1 MKRFLLIA
9 AAALYI
15 LSPVDLIPDIVPVA
29 GWADD
34 LVVLLLALNQGRQL
48 LRGER
53 RSTAIPTTRA
63 QPR

>member
-15 LSPVDLIPDIVPVA
+15 VSPIDLIPDIVPVA

-53 RSTAIPTTRA
+53 RSTVIPTTRA

>member
-15 LSPVDLIPDIVPVA
+15 ISPIDLIPDIVPVA

-53 RSTAIPTTRA
+53 RSTVIPTTRA
-63 QPR
+63 QSR